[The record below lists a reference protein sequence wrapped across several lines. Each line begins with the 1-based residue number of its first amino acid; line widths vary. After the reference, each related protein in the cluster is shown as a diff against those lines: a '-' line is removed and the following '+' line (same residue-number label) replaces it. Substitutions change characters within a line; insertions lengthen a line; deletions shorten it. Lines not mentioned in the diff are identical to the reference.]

1 MTTAVQDR
9 STTDL
14 PQIKKWLGVNTDRHD
29 EILEEVLQAAK
40 EHADDHLNNP
50 FRKNGVNQAI
60 PKRVELW
67 IKKFCARAYNHP
79 TLGIKQTQVVNSGT
93 ELISAV
99 WHELYQDLMGRRRVP
114 GFSTR

>member
-14 PQIKKWLGVNTDRHD
+14 TSVKQWLGVNTSLHD
-29 EILEEVLQAAK
+29 DVLAEVLQAAK
-40 EHADDHLNNP
+40 EKADDHLNNP
-50 FRKNGVNQAI
+50 FRRFGVDQPI
-60 PKRVELW
+60 PKQVELW
-67 IKKFCARAYNHP
+67 IKKFVARAYNHP

-93 ELISAV
+93 EIISLV
-99 WHELYQDLMGRRRVP
+99 WEELYMDLGRRKVP